1 MLDPQGA
8 IQSEPAL
15 VLELMLELLAL
26 LALLATSSLVMLKV
40 RTLFCQVIE
49 MSSHL
54 LEKLRRV
61 ARSESTVLP
70 HVLLYLRQGQ
80 RSMSLGAEVQ

>member
-40 RTLFCQVIE
+40 RTLL
-49 MSSHL
+49 SSYRDEL
-54 LEKLRRV
+54 
-61 ARSESTVLP
+61 ASS
-70 HVLLYLRQGQ
+70 
-80 RSMSLGAEVQ
+80 